1 MNSEHVLAELRR
13 GRTAL
18 EAARLL
24 SRAGLYADATSR
36 AYYAAMHA
44 ARAALLFHDE
54 VTESH
59 AALRNRFGAVLVR
72 PGRMEREWARILA
85 TEEDQRMTADYQ
97 ATVDI
102 TAQECEAAVADAR
115 RFVERVERY
124 LAGHGLSAS

>member
-1 MNSEHVLAELRR
+1 MGEARRDQGAVLAGRGARRHCGRMNSEHVLAELRR

-59 AALRNRFGAVLVR
+59 AGLRSRFGAVLVQA
-72 PGRMEREWARILA
+72 GLIEREWARVLA
-85 TEEDQRMTADYQ
+85 DEQHQRMEADYSAA
-97 ATVDI
+97 ATID
-102 TAQECEAAVADAR
+102 AAT
-115 RFVERVERY
+115 
-124 LAGHGLSAS
+124 